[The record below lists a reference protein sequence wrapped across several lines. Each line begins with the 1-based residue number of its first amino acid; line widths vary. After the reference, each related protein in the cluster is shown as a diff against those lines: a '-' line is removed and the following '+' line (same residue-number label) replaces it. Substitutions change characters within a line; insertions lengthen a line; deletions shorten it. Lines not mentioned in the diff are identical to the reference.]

1 MQVIKTPLDGL
12 LEILPTVYHD
22 ERGWFFEFYK
32 KSEFEKHGIITSFVQ
47 ENHSF
52 TKKGVVRGLHFQ
64 RPPHAQA
71 KLVSVAS
78 GKVLDVVVDL
88 RRNSK
93 TFGQHYSC
101 QLDGIRHNMLLV
113 PEGFAHGF
121 GALEDSIFVYK
132 CSDLYH
138 PELEGGIIWN
148 DSSLAID
155 WQITKPVVSAKDKQ
169 LPTMKEFLQKSV
181 ISQP

>member
-1 MQVIKTPLDGL
+1 MQVITTPLDGL
-12 LEILPTVYHD
+12 LEILPTIYHD

-32 KSEFEKHGIITSFVQ
+32 KSEFERHGITTQFVQ

-52 TKKGVVRGLHFQ
+52 TRKGVVRGLHFQ
-64 RPPHAQA
+64 LAPHAQA

-88 RRNSK
+88 RRGSK
-93 TFGQHYSC
+93 TFGQTYSC
-101 QLDGIRHNMLLV
+101 VLDGDRHNMILV

-121 GALEDSIFVYK
+121 GALEDSIFIYK
-132 CSDLYH
+132 CSKLYN
-138 PELEGGIIWN
+138 PEHEGGIAWN
-148 DSSLAID
+148 DPSLAID
-155 WQITKPVVSAKDKQ
+155 WQITDPFVSAKDKQ